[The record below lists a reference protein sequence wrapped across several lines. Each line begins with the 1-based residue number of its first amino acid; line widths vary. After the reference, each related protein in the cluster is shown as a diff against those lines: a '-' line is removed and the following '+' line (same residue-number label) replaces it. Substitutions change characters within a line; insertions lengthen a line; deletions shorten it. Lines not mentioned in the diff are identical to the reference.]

1 MAGIKHYL
9 LIKAS
14 PEKVYTALTTTKGL
28 KGWWTSEAEAEEFVG
43 GIAEFIFGD
52 QYHNKMKVT
61 YLEPNKKI
69 EWECLEGDKEWV
81 GTTII
86 FNIEKKL
93 DDTILRFTHGNWKV
107 ETDFFASCNYHWGYY
122 MSSLAKYCETGNGT
136 PFTR

>member
-14 PEKVYTALTTTKGL
+14 PEKVYIALTTTEGL
-28 KGWWTSEAEAEEFVG
+28 KGWWTSEANAEEFVG

-61 YLEPNKKI
+61 YLKPNKKI

-81 GTTII
+81 GTT
-86 FNIEKKL
+86 FLFDLEEKNGS
-93 DDTILRFTHGNWKV
+93 TILRFSHNNWKE

-122 MSSLAKYCETGNGT
+122 MSSLAKYCETGKGT
-136 PFTR
+136 PFAR

>member
-14 PEKVYTALTTTKGL
+14 PEKVYTALTTTEGL
-28 KGWWTSEAEAEEFVG
+28 KGWWTLEAKAEEFVG

-69 EWECLEGDKEWV
+69 GWECLGGDKEWV

-86 FNIEKKL
+86 FDIEKKGV
-93 DDTILRFTHGNWKV
+93 DTILRFTHGNWKE

-122 MSSLAKYCETGNGT
+122 MSSLAKYCETGKGT
-136 PFTR
+136 PFAR